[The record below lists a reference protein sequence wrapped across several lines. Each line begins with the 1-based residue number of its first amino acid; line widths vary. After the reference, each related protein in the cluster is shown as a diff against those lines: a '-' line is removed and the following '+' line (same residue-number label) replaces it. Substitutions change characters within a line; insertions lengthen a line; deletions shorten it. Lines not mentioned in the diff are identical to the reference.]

1 MKLKLDA
8 LGMIP
13 ADYPKTFYRVS
24 TWSTDSY
31 VADYSSED
39 EAKKASF
46 ASTHG
51 GRFDHK
57 VSTMHLA
64 GA

>member
-1 MKLKLDA
+1 MKLHLDE

-13 ADYPKTFYRVS
+13 ADYPKTFYRVE
-24 TWSTDSY
+24 TWETGSF
-31 VADYSSED
+31 VADYST
-39 EAKKASF
+39 EAEAVKASY

-57 VSTMHLA
+57 VSPMHLA

>member
-1 MKLKLDA
+1 MKLKLDE

-13 ADYPKTFYRVS
+13 ASYPKTFYRVS
-24 TWSTDSY
+24 TWNTCAF
-31 VADYSSED
+31 VADFTT
-39 EAKKASF
+39 EAEAVRASY
-46 ASTHG
+46 ARNHG